1 MHNSPVNINT
11 EFNISSAQEQKP
23 PFHAISINQAIKQ
36 KTTLTVIVTC
46 FMSTEPLLKHPTPRN
61 LLFRYKQSYAQISGL
76 KRTATWHLHHTCT
89 PWWNVNVFEGN
100 TQTNP
105 TIYIA
110 VFVIFLV
117 HTLHVTSGAAI
128 FTLVMYRI
136 WLPRKRSFLQT
147 TGFQHPTTNSIS

>member
-1 MHNSPVNINT
+1 M
-11 EFNISSAQEQKP
+11 E
-23 PFHAISINQAIKQ
+23 Q
-36 KTTLTVIVTC
+36 KTTLT
-46 FMSTEPLLKHPTPRN
+46 FPRPRKHSLLSLALPAHQTTLKTPHAEN
-61 LLFRYKQSYAQISGL
+61 CNFSVQAIIYAQISGL
-76 KRTATWHLHHTCT
+76 KRTATRHLHHTCT
-89 PWWNVNVFEGN
+89 PWWNVNIFEGN